1 MTGHHNS
8 EAPLDMRRLSSP
20 SILCV
25 IVIVSVMAWVTLTV
39 LLRLLPVFIEHGT
52 VFSAMESLATNYVR
66 GQDQSGHSGE
76 ALRKA
81 WSVNR
86 VSQVDVFKVPSDTR
100 RLDVILTL
108 EYQTVFPLVGRI
120 QGILDFGA
128 AEMDGR

>member
-1 MTGHHNS
+1 
-8 EAPLDMRRLSSP
+8 MRRSSSS
-20 SILCV
+20 SILC
-25 IVIVSVMAWVTLTV
+25 IVGVMACVTLTG

-52 VFSAMESLATNYVR
+52 VFGAMEPVAANYVQ
-66 GQDQSGHSGE
+66 GQDQSGHARE
-76 ALRKA
+76 ALQKA

-100 RLDVILTL
+100 RMDVILTL

-128 AEMDGR
+128 AEVDGR